1 MIEFVE
7 EIKSTNTE
15 LMQRAASGAQLP
27 HMFTLCTF
35 RQTAGRGQRG
45 NGWESE
51 PDKNISFTTVLD
63 SSGLPAERLWQL
75 SMLASVSV
83 AEALRTYGLEAEVK
97 WPNDIYV
104 GDLKI
109 CGILIENVLQGS
121 RICCSLAGIGVNINQ
136 EIFVSNAPNPTSM
149 KLLAGQD
156 FDKKE
161 VLSRILAEMERLWP
175 LVLDGSTA
183 LHERFMQLL
192 YRREGVWRWREVASS
207 VAPMM
212 IARGEDA
219 SDFMAS
225 IEGVNEQGQL
235 LLRRED
241 GKLSTYSFKEI
252 KYIIEAPKEL
262 IENL

>member
-175 LVLDGSTA
+175 LVLDGSPA
-183 LHERFMQLL
+183 LHEHFMQLL

-212 IARGEDA
+212 IAQREDA
-219 SDFMAS
+219 SDFRAS
-225 IEGVNEQGQL
+225 IEGVNELGQL

-241 GKLSTYSFKEI
+241 GTLSTYSFKEI

>member
-75 SMLASVSV
+75 SMLVSVSV

-136 EIFVSNAPNPTSM
+136 EVFVSNAPNPTSM
-149 KLLAGQD
+149 KLLAGQY

-161 VLSRILAEMERLWP
+161 VLSRILSEMERLWP

-212 IARGEDA
+212 IAQREDA
-219 SDFMAS
+219 SDFRAS
-225 IEGVNEQGQL
+225 IEGVNELGQL

-241 GKLSTYSFKEI
+241 GTLSTYSFKEI
-252 KYIIEAPKEL
+252 KYII
-262 IENL
+262 

>member
-109 CGILIENVLQGS
+109 CGILIENVLLGS

-136 EIFVSNAPNPTSM
+136 EVFVSNAPNPTSM

-161 VLSRILAEMERLWP
+161 VLSRILSEMERLWP
-175 LVLDGSTA
+175 LVLDGSPA

-212 IARGEDA
+212 IAQSEES
-219 SDFMAS
+219 SDFLAS
-225 IEGVNEQGQL
+225 IEGVNELGQL

-241 GKLSTYSFKEI
+241 GTLSTYSFKEI
-252 KYIIEAPKEL
+252 KYII
-262 IENL
+262 

>member
-15 LMQRAASGAQLP
+15 LMQRASSGTLLP
-27 HMFTLCTF
+27 HLFTLCTF

-63 SSGLPAERLWQL
+63 SSQLPAERLWQL

-83 AEALRTYGLEAEVK
+83 AEALRTYGLAAEVK

-109 CGILIENVLQGS
+109 CGILIENVLLGN
-121 RICCSLAGIGVNINQ
+121 RICCSLAGIGVNVNQ
-136 EIFVSNAPNPTSM
+136 EVFVSNAPNPTSM
-149 KLLAGQD
+149 KLLSGRE

-161 VLSRILAEMERLWP
+161 VLSRILSEMERLWP
-175 LVLDGSTA
+175 LVLDDSHT

-192 YRREGVWRWREVASS
+192 YRREGLWRWREAAPS

-212 IARGEDA
+212 IAREEDA
-219 SDFMAS
+219 SDFLAS
-225 IEGVNEQGQL
+225 IEGVSEQGQL

-241 GKLSTYSFKEI
+241 GSLSAYSFKEV
-252 KYIIEAPKEL
+252 KYIIDAPKS
-262 IENL
+262 